1 VTQSDLYPVAL
12 AFANLCEANR
22 DYERTLRHERC
33 DAWAEVGRLQREDEV
48 VRSAATVLLSRA
60 EKAEAER
67 NEARRERD
75 DYLNEL
81 AIVLKRVETADG
93 ALAHERERR
102 QKAEAALAAANAI
115 TRYCADCGKPGAAII
130 AATNADAEVLRAAQ
144 RVDGVTAFVFEAVA
158 GHEERSVMRALS
170 RATIS
175 GPSDNTPTA
184 AITALRAV
192 VDCAEDSVFG
202 EEFESCEN
210 GCDCCICGAR
220 KVLAE

>member
-1 VTQSDLYPVAL
+1 MSDDPIKDAFDTLLYAVENADEH
-12 AFANLCEANR
+12 ASNHGWGSISWDVVYDIASDFC
-22 DYERTLRHERC
+22 DVYEN
-33 DAWAEVGRLQREDEV
+33 AQQPP
-48 VRSAATVLLSRA
+48 
-60 EKAEAER
+60 
-67 NEARRERD
+67 
-75 DYLNEL
+75 
-81 AIVLKRVETADG
+81 ADG

-102 QKAEAALAAANAI
+102 VKAEAALAAANAI

-175 GPSDNTPTA
+175 GPSDDTPTA
-184 AITALRAV
+184 AIAALRAV

>member
-1 VTQSDLYPVAL
+1 MSDDPIKDAFDTLLYAVENADEH
-12 AFANLCEANR
+12 ASNHGWGSISWDVVYDIASDFC
-22 DYERTLRHERC
+22 DVYEN
-33 DAWAEVGRLQREDEV
+33 AQQPPAEVPEWAGSLGKRLCGELSHHFGDQDPDDSAISEFLMMARPYV
-48 VRSAATVLLSRA
+48 VDVAPTATITAAT
-60 EKAEAER
+60 
-67 NEARRERD
+67 
-75 DYLNEL
+75 
-81 AIVLKRVETADG
+81 
-93 ALAHERERR
+93 
-102 QKAEAALAAANAI
+102 
-115 TRYCADCGKPGAAII
+115 P
-130 AATNADAEVLRAAQ
+130 ADAEVLRAAQ